1 MLRWGAWRAGQVA
14 LGNKCSTAG
23 KDEHEVWKCME
34 ERVCVCVCAGFERGD
49 LTESGKSLLIGRN
62 STLL

>member
-14 LGNKCSTAG
+14 LGNKCSTTG

-34 ERVCVCVCAGFERGD
+34 ERGWGGVLD
-49 LTESGKSLLIGRN
+49 LKGGT
-62 STLL
+62 